1 MNFKMTSIIFFQQV
15 EESFSEIIRNLKFF
29 LIYIATLAIIYFTQ
43 EVFDG
48 YLLNAGKGIQLLSR
62 ILFSAVPLIV
72 QSKILYIIK
81 IRHSG
86 EGHYQTLLK
95 RYFLYSLY
103 YFFILF
109 AIMMFFGV
117 VELLFHTPQL
127 HTDIVSFVFLII
139 SVFYVMIFYA
149 LTPLVAV
156 FSEDSETNYF
166 KQSKKIS
173 SKNILL
179 IIINHL
185 FALALPMSYL
195 LVVFIKDEKLKL
207 ILSGVLS
214 VPVALGVMLTTLTSA
229 KIYFYLSENID

>member
-1 MNFKMTSIIFFQQV
+1 MNFKSTAIIFIQQV
-15 EESFSEIIRNLKFF
+15 EESFIEIIRNLKFF
-29 LIYIATLAIIYFTQ
+29 LVYIATLSVIYFVQ
-43 EVFDG
+43 ELFDSN
-48 YLLNAGKGIQLLSR
+48 LTNAGRGVQFLSR
-62 ILFSAVPLIV
+62 LLFSAIPLIV

-86 EGHYQTLLK
+86 SGEYKALLK
-95 RYFLYSLY
+95 RYFLYSIY
-103 YFFILF
+103 YFLVLF
-109 AIMMFFGV
+109 AVLVFFV
-117 VELLFHTPQL
+117 TLQLIFHSPKY
-127 HTDIVSFVFLII
+127 HTDILSFIFLLS
-139 SVFYVMIFYA
+139 SVLYIMIFYA

-156 FSEDSETNYF
+156 FSEDDETSFF

-195 LVVFIKDEKLKL
+195 LIVFVKDEKLKL

-229 KIYFYLSENID
+229 KIYFYLSENVD